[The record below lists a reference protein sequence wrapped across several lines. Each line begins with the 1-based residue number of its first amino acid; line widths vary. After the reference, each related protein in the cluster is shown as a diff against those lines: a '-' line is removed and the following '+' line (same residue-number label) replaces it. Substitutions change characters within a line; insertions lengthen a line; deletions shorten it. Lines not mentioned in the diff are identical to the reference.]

1 MRENI
6 EFLVGFGIVMVIE
19 WLFLLAMIKIPEN
32 IFNWTFWIAIVTYL
46 IITRERRKK

>member
-6 EFLVGFGIVMVIE
+6 EFLVGFGIVMVIY
-19 WLFLLAMIKIPEN
+19 WLFMLAMIKIPN